1 MHSEW
6 TDKLSEFIDGELNAA
21 DAAALQRHLLS
32 CAECAAIH
40 AELLQIV
47 STAKELEDIGPE
59 HDLWTGIA
67 NRIGAPALPT
77 TAEVVP
83 ITAARSAAP
92 RRFTFSLAQLAAAAV
107 VLMALS
113 GGFVYFLSNRAAQ
126 PQVTTGTIVQSSG
139 GVTGDNTRLVA
150 TPIETSPMYNSD
162 VAELEQLLEQQRGQL
177 DPQTVEVV
185 ERSLESIDQAIE
197 EARTALEA
205 DPGNPYLHRQ
215 LDNTMQKKL
224 HILRRATRVNRAG
237 S

>member
-6 TDKLSEFIDGELNAA
+6 TDKLSEYIDGELSAA

-32 CAECAAIH
+32 CDGCAAIH
-40 AELLQIV
+40 AELLQLV
-47 STAKELEDIGPE
+47 SAAKELEDIGPE
-59 HDLWTGIA
+59 HDLWAGIA

-77 TAEVVP
+77 TADVVP
-83 ITAARSAAP
+83 ITAARRGGP
-92 RRFTFSLAQLAAAAV
+92 RRFSLSLVQLAAAAV

-126 PQVTTGTIVQSSG
+126 PQVAAGTIVQSSG
-139 GVTGDNTRLVA
+139 GAMGNTRLVT
-150 TPIETSPMYNSD
+150 TPVETSPMYDSD

-185 ERSLESIDQAIE
+185 ERSLESIDQAIDD
-197 EARTALEA
+197 AQTALSA

-224 HILRRATRVNRAG
+224 DILRRATRVNRAG